1 MSMFTSVSDSIM
13 VEFFDFLSSLVLLAV
28 LLAVLLLKLALSD
41 IMKTVKIV

>member
-1 MSMFTSVSDSIM
+1 MFTSVSDSIM

-28 LLAVLLLKLALSD
+28 LLLKLALSD